1 MSSIHILPSS
11 LWTNKPHK
19 HILASKV
26 FFFFFNYQNILA
38 YIFSKKKRK
47 RKKSSTYVGS
57 HYKRGIKKR
66 LLPLKRRQEKVKK
79 TRNNRWVKRGFCFGC
94 QADEWGCRPIQ
105 PTPEMISPHMVSLY
119 HFVPR
124 LSLSLSLV
132 HHSFLHVI
140 QWICSVY
147 SSIKKNK

>member
-1 MSSIHILPSS
+1 M
-11 LWTNKPHK
+11 
-19 HILASKV
+19 
-26 FFFFFNYQNILA
+26 
-38 YIFSKKKRK
+38 
-47 RKKSSTYVGS
+47 
-57 HYKRGIKKR
+57 
-66 LLPLKRRQEKVKK
+66 KK

-124 LSLSLSLV
+124 LSLSLSLSLSLV

-147 SSIKKNK
+147 SSIKKKIIIQCVYSLIKFKYKILIILKNDAYYFCFVLTVIVCLWILIRNLMPNYLVLSQS